1 MTSRSRAGTTTWPL
15 GEVLTIGMAI
25 LPWFNYIIICTTFLL
40 KLNNNTYQCNDES
53 LTPCENG
60 RPASPMNVTRLQ
72 GAYVAQRAGVIER
85 PLGAGEDFT
94 RLLSYVSWRIFDFRF
109 LFGIHSASSDG
120 SSDHVE
126 APFTHVW

>member
-1 MTSRSRAGTTTWPL
+1 MRKRSARLTHERDQTLGRVRGTTSR
-15 GEVLTIGMAI
+15 
-25 LPWFNYIIICTTFLL
+25 
-40 KLNNNTYQCNDES
+40 
-53 LTPCENG
+53 
-60 RPASPMNVTRLQ
+60 
-72 GAYVAQRAGVIER
+72 VIER